1 MPRLNVFSGSEDK
14 KKEEDGGSSW
24 FPKIEIQIPMF
35 SGDEDRKSSDEENQI
50 MKGAGENLLFGLPP
64 FVVLFRATH
73 NAHNNLL
80 CLVLCDLKYYPQKIG
95 PVVPPAHLLMMTLIQ
110 GGGRGV
116 RETGG
121 DKGRSQVLTALNLMK
136 MP

>member
-73 NAHNNLL
+73 NAHINLL
-80 CLVLCDLKYYPQKIG
+80 CLVLCDLG
-95 PVVPPAHLLMMTLIQ
+95 PAHTTP
-110 GGGRGV
+110 RGV
-116 RETGG
+116 GLMAWAIR
-121 DKGRSQVLTALNLMK
+121 RSVFSSHA
-136 MP
+136 